1 MLGMGAMMG
10 ATLQA
15 PLAALLAMLELT
27 GNPHLILPGM
37 LAIVAASL
45 AAKKIFRCESI
56 FAMQLREM
64 GIHPLLAHSSARAD
78 RPDRSVAT

>member
-27 GNPHLILPGM
+27 ANPNIILPGM
-37 LAIVAASL
+37 LAVVVSGIVSSHL
-45 AAKKIFRCESI
+45 FGRESV
-56 FAMQLREM
+56 FLT
-64 GIHPLLAHSSARAD
+64 L
-78 RPDRSVAT
+78 